1 MDSIPVDIIEVIGK
15 RLDDIDDHVR
25 FGAVCKT
32 WRSLKIGY
40 KKSYTPWLML
50 PERDENNSDGEQVHN
65 NNRKFVCLSS
75 GKTFNV
81 YLPECQGSRCFG
93 SPFGWLLT
101 VGLDLNIHLL
111 NPLTRVQ
118 LSLPPQRTFPFQ
130 SEYYIE
136 PSHLRKIAVF
146 KFVMSSSMPDSEN
159 DCIVMVICSQF
170 NSLAFA
176 RPGDETWT
184 IIDSP
189 PQQAHSD
196 ILFFNGRFY
205 AIHAGGIL
213 RICEINEPV
222 PKTIDFLPPPD
233 DIELSDRFYL
243 VEISGHLHLV
253 ARGLD
258 QDQNAPEDTGRYVT
272 DWFEV
277 YKLNFDAKKWIVL
290 SDFGDY
296 SIFIGTNSSFAIST
310 SEYPGFKANYIYFT
324 DDHEE
329 CYKFGGG
336 HNMGFYDFDNQ
347 RFGSFYVGEDIISFF
362 CPPLFFRPSLG

>member
-1 MDSIPVDIIEVIGK
+1 MDSVPVDIIELIGK
-15 RLDDIDDHVR
+15 RLVDIDDHVR

-40 KKSYTPWLML
+40 KKSYSPWLML

-111 NPLTRVQ
+111 NPLTRAQ

-130 SEYYIE
+130 SESYIE
-136 PSHLRKIAVF
+136 PSHLRKIVVF
-146 KFVMSSSMPDSEN
+146 KFVMSSSMPNSEN

-176 RPGDETWT
+176 RPGDKAWT
-184 IIDSP
+184 EIESP
-189 PQQAHSD
+189 PRQAHDD

-205 AIHAGGIL
+205 AIQASGIL
-213 RICEINEPV
+213 RICKIDEPV
-222 PKTIDFLPPPD
+222 PKTID
-233 DIELSDRFYL
+233 
-243 VEISGHLHLV
+243 LHRIVRQVLF
-253 ARGLD
+253 
-258 QDQNAPEDTGRYVT
+258 

-277 YKLNFDAKKWIVL
+277 YRLDFSAKKWIEL
-290 SDFGDY
+290 TEFGDN
-296 SIFIGTNSSFAIST
+296 SLFIGTNSSFAIST
-310 SEYPGFKANYIYFT
+310 TEYPGLKSNYIYFT
-324 DDHEE
+324 DDHAE
-329 CYKFGGG
+329 CYYNGDGG

-347 RFGSFYVGEDIISFF
+347 KFGSIYVGEDIISFF